1 MMALRHPRA
10 FATFLAIIAL
20 LATTGLALGAA
31 GGKSAERSLKSQND
45 AAILRDELSRS
56 SIEFAAARVAPGTDV
71 PAGAFGAA
79 RESALALPIVGGA
92 WSEVTNKKYNSDDPG
107 YRDPVFSNSGG
118 GAGLV
123 TGRMTALAI
132 QGGTV
137 WAGAADGGVWKS
149 TDGGATW
156 TPTFD
161 AQASLS
167 VGAIS
172 VDPVSQKV
180 WVGTGENNTAFENYR
195 GGGVFVTMDGASWT
209 LVGDGSTETLD
220 GTTIGKLAF
229 DGNGTVFAASSRGL
243 YKHSATTL
251 SGAWT
256 KVFDATTFGYAA
268 IPYGLSLV
276 NDVVVRPGTSGQYI
290 ATNMAWRNG
299 TAYDGFY
306 VSTDGGSTFARVKAG
321 GAINDGDLGRA
332 SLAYSSD
339 GAKLYAVVESPFQI
353 NHFTQN
359 GGTVLQGVFVSNT
372 GDASG
377 PWNKIAESSKLAGSG
392 SALPRCC
399 SKGYLPGVQAW
410 YNQFIGVDPADSN
423 HVYLGLE
430 EVFETTN
437 GGSGWNAIG
446 PYWNFGM
453 PCSSGGLDACPKT
466 THPDQHAVAFA
477 NGTVYVGNDGGV
489 WSRSTANHEV
499 AGWNDLNATLRTL
512 QYYYAGAGKV
522 AGGDAVWGGLQDNGE
537 SLISPATP
545 TAMVSPFGG
554 DGGDT
559 LVDPNNGDRVVV
571 EYVDLDMALT
581 TNAGRSDGSAVVW
594 NEISPSC
601 FAFTY
606 TPSPCDPNA
615 RFIAP
620 FRADTGNI
628 DHWVAGGQFV
638 WDNQTKGWD
647 TRCGASSC
655 DWKIVYNT
663 GAGHSTTAIA
673 VNGGTTYAAWCGPVG
688 CNPRQAQAG
697 SAGFSRG
704 IATNYGGTWHEL
716 DASGLPNRYVYALTV
731 DPANASHVYAVF
743 GGFSRRWIPTAGT
756 GHVFETT
763 NAGASWTDISGL
775 LPDAPGDDLVLAG
788 GKLYLATDVGVFVA
802 SAATPSTWSRFGT
815 GLPNASVND
824 LSLAPDG
831 SYLIAA
837 THGRGIWKISIP

>member
-1 MMALRHPRA
+1 MSASKRPRA
-10 FATFLAIIAL
+10 LVALFTILAL
-20 LATTGLALGAA
+20 LSFANLALAQ
-31 GGKSAERSLKSQND
+31 GGKSAERRLESNSK
-45 AAILRDELSRS
+45 AAEREDDLTRS
-56 SIEFAAARVAPGTDV
+56 SIEYAAARVAPGTDV
-71 PAGAFGAA
+71 APGAFAAA
-79 RESALALPIVGGA
+79 RLSAASLPVVGGT
-92 WSEVTNKKYNSDDPG
+92 WTEVTNKPYDSDAHG

-123 TGRMTALAI
+123 SGRMTALAV
-132 QGGTV
+132 QASGTV

-149 TDGGATW
+149 SNGGTTW

-161 AQASLS
+161 SQQSLS
-167 VGAIS
+167 IGAIAI
-172 VDPVSQKV
+172 DPASDSV

-195 GGGVFVTMDGASWT
+195 GAGVFRSTDGGTWT
-209 LVGDGSTETLD
+209 LVGDAALD

-229 DGNGTVFAASSRGL
+229 DGNGTMFAATSRGL
-243 YKHSATTL
+243 FKHSTTDL
-251 SGAWT
+251 GAAWT
-256 KVFDATTFGYAA
+256 KIFDAATFGYAA

-276 NDVVVRPGTSGQYI
+276 NDVVIRPGTNGQYI
-290 ATNMAWRNG
+290 VANMAWRNG
-299 TAYDGFY
+299 AAYNGLY
-306 VSTDGGSTFARVKAG
+306 VSTNGGTTFARVKAG
-321 GAINDGDLGRA
+321 GSINDGDLGRS
-332 SLAYSSD
+332 SLAYSAD

-377 PWNKIAESSKLAGSG
+377 SWNKIAESRKLAASG
-392 SALPRCC
+392 SALPNCC
-399 SKGYLPGVQAW
+399 SKGFLPGVQAW
-410 YNQFIGVDPADSN
+410 YNQFIGVDPADPN

-446 PYWNFGM
+446 VYWNFGM
-453 PCSSGGLDACPKT
+453 KCSANGLDSCPKT

-477 NGTVYVGNDGGV
+477 NGMVYVGNDGGV
-489 WSRSTANHEV
+489 WSRPTRNAT
-499 AGWNDLNATLRTL
+499 GWNDLNATLRTL

-522 AGGDAVWGGLQDNGE
+522 AGGDAIWGGLQDNGE
-537 SLISPATP
+537 SLIAPFTGAT
-545 TAMVSPFGG
+545 MVSPFGG

-559 LVDPNNGDRVVV
+559 LVDPNNGDRAVV
-571 EYVDLDMALT
+571 EYVFLDMALT
-581 TNAGRSDGSAVVW
+581 TTGGRSDGSTVAW
-594 NEISPSC
+594 TEISPAC

-606 TPSPCDPNA
+606 TPSPCDPNP

-628 DHWVAGGQFV
+628 DHWVAGGQYV
-638 WDNQTKGWD
+638 WDNQNKGWD
-647 TRCGASSC
+647 TRCSSTAC

-673 VNGGTTYAAWCGPVG
+673 VNGTTTYAGWCGPSG
-688 CNPRQAQAG
+688 CNPSASSATG
-697 SAGFSRG
+697 AGFSRG
-704 IATNYGGTWHEL
+704 IATNYGGSWHEL
-716 DASGLPNRYVYALTV
+716 NTTGLPNRYVYSLTV
-731 DPANASHVYAVF
+731 DPANPATVYAVF

-756 GHVFETT
+756 GHVFKST
-763 NAGASWTDISGL
+763 NAGASWTDISGA
-775 LPDAPGDDLVLAG
+775 LPDAPGDDLVIKGAA
-788 GKLYLATDVGVFVA
+788 LYLATDVGVFT
-802 SAATPSTWSRFGT
+802 SAVATPSTWSRLGS
-815 GLPNASVND
+815 GLPNAAVND

>member
-20 LATTGLALGAA
+20 LATPGLALGAA

-92 WSEVTNKKYNSDDPG
+92 WREAPNKKSNPDEPG

-149 TDGGATW
+149 TDGGANW

-195 GGGVFVTMDGASWT
+195 GAGVFVTMDGAAWT

-306 VSTDGGSTFARVKAG
+306 VSTDGGNTFARVKAG
-321 GAINDGDLGRA
+321 GAINDGDLGR
-332 SLAYSSD
+332 SSFAYSAD
-339 GAKLYAVVESPFQI
+339 GSKLYAVVESPFQI

-359 GGTVLQGVFVSNT
+359 GGTALQSVFVSNT
-372 GDASG
+372 GDAAR
-377 PWNKIAESSKLAGSG
+377 PWNKIAQTSKLAGSG

-437 GGSGWNAIG
+437 GGSRWDAFG
-446 PYWNFGM
+446 PYLNFGD
-453 PCSSGGLDACPKT
+453 P
-466 THPDQHAVAFA
+466 
-477 NGTVYVGNDGGV
+477 
-489 WSRSTANHEV
+489 RS
-499 AGWNDLNATLRTL
+499 
-512 QYYYAGAGKV
+512 
-522 AGGDAVWGGLQDNGE
+522 
-537 SLISPATP
+537 
-545 TAMVSPFGG
+545 
-554 DGGDT
+554 
-559 LVDPNNGDRVVV
+559 
-571 EYVDLDMALT
+571 
-581 TNAGRSDGSAVVW
+581 
-594 NEISPSC
+594 
-601 FAFTY
+601 
-606 TPSPCDPNA
+606 
-615 RFIAP
+615 
-620 FRADTGNI
+620 
-628 DHWVAGGQFV
+628 
-638 WDNQTKGWD
+638 
-647 TRCGASSC
+647 
-655 DWKIVYNT
+655 
-663 GAGHSTTAIA
+663 
-673 VNGGTTYAAWCGPVG
+673 
-688 CNPRQAQAG
+688 
-697 SAGFSRG
+697 
-704 IATNYGGTWHEL
+704 
-716 DASGLPNRYVYALTV
+716 
-731 DPANASHVYAVF
+731 
-743 GGFSRRWIPTAGT
+743 
-756 GHVFETT
+756 
-763 NAGASWTDISGL
+763 
-775 LPDAPGDDLVLAG
+775 
-788 GKLYLATDVGVFVA
+788 
-802 SAATPSTWSRFGT
+802 STW
-815 GLPNASVND
+815 LAAS
-824 LSLAPDG
+824 PE
-831 SYLIAA
+831 
-837 THGRGIWKISIP
+837 